1 MEKFPKLVWS
11 ETKLR
16 DNIRF
21 LNQLFAAQSWP
32 MTWIPV
38 SKSVC
43 AYPDIIKVLLDEGVT
58 EIADSRI
65 KNLQAIKSI
74 SNDCRTLLLRLP
86 GLHEIKDTIQYA
98 DTSMVSEIETLTR
111 LQTQAQA
118 AGVVHRVI
126 LMVELGDLREGV
138 LPKDILEMGR
148 FILKQDHIDWCGIGT
163 NLACYSGVLPT
174 KEKMERLLKIKDS
187 ILYELGHKLAVISGG
202 NTSTLSL
209 MLNDDMP
216 EGINQL
222 RLGEALF
229 LGRDSTILKASIAGM
244 HDDIFTL
251 KAEIIEVKVKPS
263 FPEGK
268 TGTDAFGRTPT
279 FEDIGLHSRAI
290 AAIGRQDIPIEGLIP
305 IDENIQILGGS
316 SDHMVLNVQNSS
328 VKVGDILSFNINYPT
343 LLQAMTS
350 PYVEKERLEW
360 GAV

>member
-1 MEKFPKLVWS
+1 MERYPKLLWN
-11 ETKLR
+11 EGKLR

-21 LNQLFAAQSWP
+21 LNKLFAAQSWP
-32 MTWIPV
+32 ITWIPV

-43 AYPDIIKVLLDEGVT
+43 AYPDIIKVLLDEGIT

-65 KNLQAIKSI
+65 KNLQVIKSI
-74 SNDCRTLLLRLP
+74 SKDCRTLLLRLP
-86 GLHEIKDTIQYA
+86 GLHEIEDTIRYA
-98 DTSMVSEIETLTR
+98 NTSMVSERETFAK
-111 LQTQAQA
+111 LQAEAKA

-138 LPKDILEMGR
+138 LPKDILEIGR
-148 FILKQDHIDWCGIGT
+148 FILKQDHLDWSGIGT

-174 KEKMERLLKIKDS
+174 REKMERLLKIKNS
-187 ILYELGHKLAVISGG
+187 ILSELGHNLLLISGG

-229 LGRDSTILKASIAGM
+229 LGKDSTILGTSIPGM

-251 KAEIIEVKVKPS
+251 EVEIIEVKVKPS
-263 FPEGK
+263 CPEGK
-268 TGTDAFGRTPT
+268 TGIDAFGRTPT
-279 FEDIGLHSRAI
+279 FTDIGPHSRAI

-316 SDHMVLNVQNSS
+316 SDHMLLNVQNSP
-328 VKVGDILSFNINYPT
+328 VKVGDILSFHINYPT

-350 PYVEKERLEW
+350 PYIEKE
-360 GAV
+360 GF